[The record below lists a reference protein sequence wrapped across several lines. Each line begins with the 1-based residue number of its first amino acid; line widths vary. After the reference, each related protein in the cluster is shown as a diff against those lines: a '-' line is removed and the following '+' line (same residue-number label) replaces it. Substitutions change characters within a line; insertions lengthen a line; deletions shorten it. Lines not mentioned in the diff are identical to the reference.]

1 MTALIRYQAALMIRA
16 HRWVGPLLLYATL
29 LTFMGDSQPL
39 KFGLGWSAAMLVPS
53 AAWLTRSALTVEPA
67 AARACAAVA
76 GGPHRVHLAALTTAF
91 AGGVI
96 LALAGAGYELARCP
110 QPGGLG
116 THVSVLAGGLATA
129 AVCLLVGSAVGT
141 LCNPPL
147 VRHPAVALLA
157 TIGTAV
163 FALVADVSPANAAL
177 RGTGGLPS
185 GPAWLAGLPLLVAL
199 ALAGGSWLVSTV
211 LAGRRG

>member
-1 MTALIRYQAALMIRA
+1 
-16 HRWVGPLLLYATL
+16 V
-29 LTFMGDSQPL
+29 
-39 KFGLGWSAAMLVPS
+39 
-53 AAWLTRSALTVEPA
+53 
-67 AARACAAVA
+67 
-76 GGPHRVHLAALTTAF
+76 AALTTAF

-116 THVSVLAGGLATA
+116 THAGVLAGGLATA

-177 RGTGGLPS
+177 RGSGGLPS
-185 GPAWLAGLPLLVAL
+185 GPAWLTGLPLLVAL

-211 LAGRRG
+211 LAARRG